1 MDPNLKAA
9 RMRRL
14 ELSAAAL
21 RKNGFDTEVFAG
33 AAAAAKAVLALIG
46 KNKKIGLGGS
56 MTTAELRLPEAL
68 KKAGNRIITHK
79 PEMSDAERVKTWL
92 AAQAADFYIASP
104 QAVTA
109 KGEMI
114 FVDGLGNRTASVL
127 YGPGKVILLAGVNK
141 LVGDTDEG
149 LWRMRNI
156 AAIANNIRLGK
167 DNPCVKTGKCE
178 DCAGPARICNAVLML
193 WKKPRLTNYKV
204 ILINEP
210 LGY

>member
-9 RMRRL
+9 GMKRL
-14 ELSAAAL
+14 EQAAAAL
-21 RKNGFDTEVFAG
+21 KKNGFDAEVFAG
-33 AAAAAKAVLALIG
+33 AAPAAKAVLALIG

-56 MTTAELRLPEAL
+56 MTTAELGLPEAL
-68 KKAGNRIITHK
+68 KKAGNTIITHT
-79 PEMSDAERVKTWL
+79 PEMSDAERIKTWL
-92 AAQAADFYIASP
+92 KAQAADFYIASP

-114 FVDGLGNRTASVL
+114 FVDGLGNRTAAVL

-149 LWRMRNI
+149 LRRMRNV
-156 AAIANNIRLGK
+156 AAIANNFRLGK
-167 DNPCVKTGKCE
+167 DNPCVKSGKCE
-178 DCAGPARICNAVLML
+178 DCASPARICNAVLML

-204 ILINEP
+204 MLINEA